1 MCGIAGI
8 FRPYDSA
15 IKPSSIEGMLDVLTP
30 RGPDSCGWVGLD
42 KEGNSHFSEQG
53 CSIHDL
59 SGNISV
65 LGARRLSV
73 MDTSAKGNQ
82 PMQDSGKRYFVVF
95 NGEIFNFKELR
106 NELALLGHEFNS
118 NSDTEII
125 PAAFS
130 QWGRSCFPKF
140 NGQFSIAV
148 YDKVSGILTLCRD
161 RLGVKPLFYS
171 VSKQGVVFASEIKAV
186 LSGMKKKAA
195 PNTARIAQKIVLPY
209 KLHCMDEETFFT
221 DIYQIPPGWLFQ
233 FSKNE
238 IVSKQRYWSAENVFT
253 DFDIS
258 LCFGKKFLRD
268 TLIDAVEKRT
278 TADRS
283 VAFILSGGIDSSAF
297 TGIARQVL
305 NLDVET
311 FSLSLPDKRFNEDE
325 QVQEIIKHLG
335 VRNNT
340 IKVSANDACDIV
352 PTLIDIYDEP
362 VPTPN
367 GILHALLADAIKKK
381 GHVVAL
387 NGVGGD
393 EGFCGYHDHFL
404 YNLTELKDTN
414 SNRFDQEY
422 QAWLGGQ
429 GRGPSCFKSFEN
441 FRRSDV
447 FGYNPDF
454 LSRSG
459 GTNYNTCLN
468 QKFRQMHQEDV
479 FFKRR
484 NPSTIRDKQIIDLT
498 CLTLPHALV
507 MDDRTY
513 SSRGLEARHPFLDY
527 RLVEFG
533 LALPNR
539 LKINRGYS
547 KFLLRSAVRGF
558 IPHTRRSDVKKVG
571 LNLPIDEWMRGPL
584 QGWVQDNL
592 LAKDSPI
599 YEFAD
604 KRVVQKLV
612 IDHLGSIA
620 NHSLKIWDLINLN
633 MWLKKYH

>member
-8 FRPYDSA
+8 VRPYDSA
-15 IKPSSIEGMLDVLTP
+15 INPSLIEGMLDSLKP
-30 RGPDSCGWVGLD
+30 RGPDSGGWVGLD
-42 KEGNSHFSEQG
+42 KEGNAHLSVLGS
-53 CSIHDL
+53 SIHDL
-59 SGNISV
+59 RSDISV

-73 MDTSAKGNQ
+73 MDISAKGNQ
-82 PMQDSGKRYFVVF
+82 PMHDPSKRYYVVF
-95 NGEIFNFKELR
+95 NGEIFNFREMR
-106 NELALLGHEFNS
+106 NELKLLGHGFSS

-125 PAAFS
+125 PAAFA
-130 QWGRSCFPKF
+130 QWGRNCFPKF
-140 NGQFSIAV
+140 NGQFSIAI
-148 YDKVSGILTLCRD
+148 YDKVLGLLTLCRD
-161 RLGVKPLFYS
+161 RLGVKPLYYH
-171 VSKQGVVFASEIKAV
+171 VSSQGVVFASEIKAV
-186 LSGMKKKAA
+186 LKGMKSKAA

-209 KLHCMDEETFFT
+209 KLHSMGEDTFFSG
-221 DIYQIPPGWLFQ
+221 IYQIPPGWLFQ
-233 FSKNE
+233 FSNNE
-238 IVSKQRYWSAENVFT
+238 IVRKECYWSTETVPT
-253 DFDIS
+253 DLDIS
-258 LCFGKKFLRD
+258 FSLGKEILRD

-283 VAFILSGGIDSSAF
+283 VAFILSGGIDSSAV

-305 NLDVET
+305 DLDVET
-311 FSLSLPDKRFNEDE
+311 FSLSLPDKRFNEDI
-325 QVQEIIKHLG
+325 QIQEIVDHLG
-335 VRNNT
+335 VRNNS
-340 IKVSANDACDIV
+340 IEVNADDACNIV

-367 GILHALLADAIKKK
+367 GILHALLADAIKKM

-404 YNLTELKDTN
+404 YNLGELKDTN
-414 SNRFDQEY
+414 SNRFDREY
-422 QAWLGGQ
+422 QAWLFGQ
-429 GRGPSCFKSFEN
+429 GRGSECFEDFEN
-441 FRRSDV
+441 FRRGDV

-459 GTNYNTCLN
+459 GTNYNICLSR
-468 QKFRQMHQEDV
+468 KFRQKHAQDV
-479 FFKRR
+479 FFRR
-484 NPSTIRDKQIIDLT
+484 SNPLTIKDKQIIDLT

-527 RLVEFG
+527 RLVELG
-533 LALPNR
+533 LSLPNR
-539 LKINRGYS
+539 LRINHGFS

-558 IPHTRRSDVKKVG
+558 IPHTRRSDMKKVG

-584 QGWVQDNL
+584 HGWVNDNL
-592 LAKDSPI
+592 LSTDSPV

-604 KRVVQKLV
+604 RKTVQKLV
-612 IDHLGSIA
+612 IDHLNSIA

-633 MWLKKYH
+633 MWLKKFN